1 MELEASSAEI
11 DVIFSKVDTDCSGS
25 IDWDEFVEL
34 ISTEFYKKYMLKIIR
49 DGIKKQRVHL
59 KESSQELAKIGYSI
73 TEDSMLEIAKKV
85 IQGHVSLDEF
95 EQMIA

>member
-1 MELEASSAEI
+1 M
-11 DVIFSKVDTDCSGS
+11 DFSLK
-25 IDWDEFVEL
+25 
-34 ISTEFYKKYMLKIIR
+34 STEFYKKYMLKIIR

-85 IQGHVSLDEF
+85 IQGHVSLDGKYLSTDIIKIIMKDTDYSDHF
-95 EQMIA
+95 